1 MNMRANKDNLNN
13 IKVKEQFGFLY
24 NGFRDRTYFWE
35 IYIMYRKVLVVGI
48 QVFLVTFGLKV
59 QAYVILLLI
68 LIALQINLKYR
79 PFALHSLNQLENAS
93 LAACLLTTYCGLFYL
108 TASDKSIQGFFNAK
122 KDCKCKGAC
131 HFCSLFD

>member
-48 QVFLVTFGLKV
+48 
-59 QAYVILLLI
+59 
-68 LIALQINLKYR
+68 
-79 PFALHSLNQLENAS
+79 
-93 LAACLLTTYCGLFYL
+93 
-108 TASDKSIQGFFNAK
+108 
-122 KDCKCKGAC
+122 
-131 HFCSLFD
+131 

>member
-79 PFALHSLNQLENAS
+79 PFALHSLN
-93 LAACLLTTYCGLFYL
+93 
-108 TASDKSIQGFFNAK
+108 
-122 KDCKCKGAC
+122 
-131 HFCSLFD
+131 

>member
-48 QVFLVTFGLKV
+48 QVFLVTFGLKI
-59 QAYVILLLI
+59 QAYVIMLLI

-108 TASDKSIQGFFNAK
+108 TASDKTLQGFFNAR
-122 KDCKCKGAC
+122 KDCKN
-131 HFCSLFD
+131 

>member
-108 TASDKSIQGFFNAK
+108 TASDKSIQGLFNAK
-122 KDCKCKGAC
+122 KDCKCIGAC
-131 HFCSLFD
+131 HHL